1 MKPMIIG
8 MIAIAITAALLAALS
23 IRLFVDNREWAA
35 MAEEMQDEN
44 DGLREDTAELCKEK
58 MSLIIGK
65 EQAEDEAT
73 KLKLQLDDALT
84 AYENSEKERIT
95 LKEQLIQA
103 TAKDSIAD
111 KSTGKVSKAGQ
122 SGDIP
127 LLPPEGVHTNT
138 FRCEDYRLFAKNSHQ
153 AMLQEDCFTDMSTGI
168 RYYLRKDGFYYCA
181 AMGGAYGTEIG
192 QAYAVQ
198 LRNGEVFNVIMADY
212 KHPID
217 DVYPYDYG
225 DGDVNYDGDDCINI
239 IEFVVDMEEVPKE
252 VKQAGTMSALPEMG
266 GLYGYG
272 GDIVKIEKLERV
284 WCP

>member
-1 MKPMIIG
+1 MKMIIG
-8 MIAIAITAALLAALS
+8 MITVATISAILAALS
-23 IRLFVDNREWAA
+23 VRLFYDNREWQALTEEIQ
-35 MAEEMQDEN
+35 AENEAIRKNTSELCQEKLSLLIDIQ
-44 DGLREDTAELCKEK
+44 TAEN
-58 MSLIIGK
+58 
-65 EQAEDEAT
+65 EAA

-84 AYENSEKERIT
+84 AYENSEKERIE

-138 FRCEDYRLFAKNSHQ
+138 FRCEDYRLFDPRSEQFK
-153 AMLQEDCFTDMSTGI
+153 LQKCCCTSMRTGI
-168 RYYLRKDGFYYCA
+168 REYISKTADVYLCA
-181 AMGGAYGTEIG
+181 AMGGAYGTQIG
-192 QAYAVQ
+192 QAYAVR
-198 LRNGEVFNVIMADY
+198 LRNGYRFNVIVADF

-217 DVYPYDYG
+217 EASPYDYG
-225 DGDVNYDGDDCINI
+225 DSDTNYDGDECINI
-239 IEFVVDMEEVPKE
+239 IEFVVDMDVVPQE

-272 GDIVKIEKLERV
+272 GDIVKIERLGKV
-284 WCP
+284 WRP

>member
-8 MIAIAITAALLAALS
+8 MIAIATIAAILAALS

-35 MAEEMQDEN
+35 IAEEMQDEN
-44 DGLREDTAELCKEK
+44 DGLRADTNELCKEK

-65 EQAEDEAT
+65 EQAEDEAA
-73 KLKLQLDDALT
+73 KLKLQLDDALS

-153 AMLQEDCFTDMSTGI
+153 AMLQEECFTNPDTGI
-168 RYYLRKDGFYYCA
+168 RYLVGDREIYLCA

-192 QAYAVQ
+192 KAYRVT
-198 LRNGEVFNVIMADY
+198 LRNGTRYNVVLADF

-217 DVYPYDYG
+217 EANPYDYG
-225 DGDVNYDGDDCINI
+225 DSDVNYDGQDCICV
-239 IEFVVDMEEVPKE
+239 IEFVVDMNYVPKE
-252 VKQAGTMSALPEMG
+252 VKQAGTMSAIPEMG
-266 GLYGYG
+266 GLYGDG
-272 GDIVKIEKLERV
+272 GDIVKIERLGRV
-284 WCP
+284 WYP